1 MKKMVISRAPV
12 RICDIGGWTDTWFY
26 PNGAV
31 FNICVDLYSYVRIVE
46 SNNDKVRIFAEN
58 LKEYAEIKNHSE
70 IEYNGNLDLLKAA
83 IKRIKILGGM
93 DVFIRAE
100 APPACGTGT
109 SASVA
114 VALVSALARWQEI
127 EMNPLEVAKLA
138 HLLEIEELK
147 LESGVQDQYAAASGG
162 INFMEVNY
170 PDVKLHKIQVSKKRI
185 LELEN
190 QLILVYL
197 SSRSSSKMHQAV
209 IRNFKNKRIV
219 DLSGNIYFGNGIF
232 KAGSP
237 ESKKISLIGRKKEI
251 AELRKHIELYKRK
264 KEELSNSESEINKE
278 IIKGRAGLEEILKK
292 FEFIAGELKN
302 LEKDISILEF
312 DLEKD
317 KEKFKNL
324 NGELNQIEL
333 FKTDIKSVDELENE
347 VEKLDARRI
356 RLEKSLE
363 ELKNIEKNLEAERK
377 EKENNRMN
385 KKLIV
390 TRKEEELIRFEKE
403 KQRYEEDLK
412 EAKSTIE
419 KVESNF
425 EKTKNDISQVNKN
438 IVRLDR
444 KISQLFKEKE
454 IKEEERK
461 EVSNLTEELREIVN
475 NLEDDIKTLR
485 NKKDELNN
493 KLYNEKLEISKIE
506 EKINSLQKL
515 LREEGFIS
523 DKKISI
529 QDVDIEKEKED
540 LAKLET
546 KVQNFGPINLLAI
559 DDYNVEKE
567 RLDFLIQQRKDLI
580 DAEKSL
586 LKTVEKINITAKER
600 FRNTFERIRRNY
612 MEIFTKFFED
622 GEADLKLIT
631 TDDPLEYKI
640 EVISRPFGKKIT
652 STNLLSGG
660 EKALTA
666 IILLFSIY
674 REKPSPFCILDEV
687 DAPLDDENILRFLKV
702 LKEFSRDTQFI
713 IVTHNKKTMEA
724 SNFLY
729 GVTMEENGV
738 SKVVSVDINSN

>member
-1 MKKMVISRAPV
+1 SAVELLEKNKKGKAGIIS
-12 RICDIGGWTDTWFY
+12 
-26 PNGAV
+26 
-31 FNICVDLYSYVRIVE
+31 
-46 SNNDKVRIFAEN
+46 
-58 LKEYAEIKNHSE
+58 
-70 IEYNGNLDLLKAA
+70 LDLIPEFVNLEKPGDESLPEGFIPLSTVINIERKFDNL
-83 IKRIKILGGM
+83 IK
-93 DVFIRAE
+93 F
-100 APPACGTGT
+100 
-109 SASVA
+109 
-114 VALVSALARWQEI
+114 
-127 EMNPLEVAKLA
+127 
-138 HLLEIEELK
+138 
-147 LESGVQDQYAAASGG
+147 
-162 INFMEVNY
+162 
-170 PDVKLHKIQVSKKRI
+170 
-185 LELEN
+185 
-190 QLILVYL
+190 L
-197 SSRSSSKMHQAV
+197 SSDIYVVKKFGLDN